1 MKAAFETFAAALG
14 VALIGT
20 LLPATANAD
29 CGVPAP
35 ASWQGQSGFESGS
48 LRLASDFGSRDPIV
62 GMWKVTF
69 IAEGNVGPGLPP
81 DGVVVDNAFVQWH
94 SDGTEIMNSSRNPAT
109 QSFCLGVWKRVD
121 SRHYRLNHFAI
132 SWDPTVDPDH
142 PQGPANIREDVT
154 LSPNGRA
161 FSGTFT
167 IDQYDQSGNL
177 LAHLTGRLEGRRITV
192 DTPAS
197 SLL

>member
-69 IAEGNVGPGLPP
+69 IAQGNVGPGLPP
-81 DGVVVDNAFVQWH
+81 DGVVVDNAFAQWH
-94 SDGTEIMNSSRNPAT
+94 SDGTEIMNSRAT
-109 QSFCLGVWKRVD
+109 PPRRASAWECG
-121 SRHYRLNHFAI
+121 
-132 SWDPTVDPDH
+132 
-142 PQGPANIREDVT
+142 RE
-154 LSPNGRA
+154 S
-161 FSGTFT
+161 
-167 IDQYDQSGNL
+167 
-177 LAHLTGRLEGRRITV
+177 
-192 DTPAS
+192 TPAITGS
-197 SLL
+197 ITLPSAGTRPSTPTILKARPTSARTSP